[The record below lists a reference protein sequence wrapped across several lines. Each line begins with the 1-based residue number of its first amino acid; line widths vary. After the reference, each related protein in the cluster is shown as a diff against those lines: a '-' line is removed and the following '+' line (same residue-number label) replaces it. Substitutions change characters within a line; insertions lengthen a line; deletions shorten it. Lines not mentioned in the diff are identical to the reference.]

1 MFLGFFWDLNQW
13 PLDGKFKLSPSKFNK
28 TAKTPVLLSLHWGW
42 NLTPMFRSQTIRH
55 HQNRH
60 HKDNTIDCKVSCH
73 SLIHS
78 ECEFYRLNEF
88 NDIICFSA
96 KPGHTQRFV
105 ILEPTLERLAK
116 VGGDHTGIRISSWH
130 WAGRSAWA
138 KEFLLTLPSLRKL
151 AANCDYDFRDKT
163 VPSFALPQTPILTYY
178 QCEACGHVSKS
189 SDDKS
194 NHRRRQHATT
204 WTVCSAQEIYVWRGP
219 HDVQRSVAVVS

>member
-1 MFLGFFWDLNQW
+1 MLGPTLTRLLLRFLDNLFWISMNSNVQRIQMERFHIATKHKHEPRWNKDWKYCHEILINNLEWALSWLSEDLRNSLHSQHNQNHLNKQFMFLGFFWDLNQW
-13 PLDGKFKLSPSKFNK
+13 PLDGRFKLSPSKFNK
-28 TAKTPVLLSLHWGW
+28 TAKTPFLLSLHWQW

-88 NDIICFSA
+88 NDIICFST

-116 VGGDHTGIRISSWH
+116 IGGDHT
-130 WAGRSAWA
+130 
-138 KEFLLTLPSLRKL
+138 T
-151 AANCDYDFRDKT
+151 
-163 VPSFALPQTPILTYY
+163 
-178 QCEACGHVSKS
+178 
-189 SDDKS
+189 
-194 NHRRRQHATT
+194 
-204 WTVCSAQEIYVWRGP
+204 
-219 HDVQRSVAVVS
+219 